1 MAGRQPT
8 PQDAKF
14 GEMVL
19 ELINQAKTPRG
30 TIDDACKIVAQ
41 KIGCNHKT
49 ALIIAHGG
57 YIGKE
62 LQERIKQVYN
72 TGEYK
77 PIEYAPRNTVY
88 WPDTPEGRANQQ
100 KVQKLSMETRRT
112 ALLEATE

>member
-30 TIDDACKIVAQ
+30 TVDDACKIVGN
-41 KIGCNHKT
+41 KLSVKHKT

-57 YIGKE
+57 YIGKD
-62 LQERIKQVYN
+62 LQERIKQVFN
-72 TGEYK
+72 TGEFT
-77 PIEYAPRNTVY
+77 PRTR
-88 WPDTPEGRANQQ
+88 WGCITDMETEEDLR

>member
-1 MAGRQPT
+1 MSKRQPT

-49 ALIIAHGG
+49 ALIVAHGG

-62 LQERIKQVYN
+62 LQERIRQVYN
-72 TGEYK
+72 TGELII
-77 PIEYAPRNTVY
+77 PPTRWGCITDFDNEEDLR
-88 WPDTPEGRANQQ
+88 
-100 KVQKLSMETRRT
+100 KVQKLSMNTRRR
-112 ALLEATE
+112 ALLDAAEGE